1 MNRIEESLFGNI
13 KKSLEPESSS
23 SSPKDSVASMPVP
36 PSVPKTEESP
46 STQGLDNV
54 FDIRNLIIFI
64 LLIFF
69 ILAFLGINVFNIL
82 GGSIQTLVDLGGGY
96 FQNVLKAFGY
106 STGTALNKTSEIAA
120 DIAKTGVDIADGAV
134 QNIGDLLIS
143 TDDQHNIPA
152 PIPPP
157 QPSTPSIPPTSLED
171 SIQKSQ
177 SSNADMNEPSPD
189 SSENP
194 IQKPITSEKM
204 NWCLIG
210 EYNNKR
216 GCVSITE
223 SEKCLSGQVFPSQQM
238 CLNPTM
244 TANPA

>member
-23 SSPKDSVASMPVP
+23 SSQKDSISMPVP
-36 PSVPKTEESP
+36 PSVPKEETS
-46 STQGLDNV
+46 STQDLNNI

-64 LLIFF
+64 LLVFF
-69 ILAFLGINVFNIL
+69 ILAFFGINIFDIL
-82 GGSIQTLVDLGGGY
+82 GASIQTLVDLSGGY

-106 STGTALNKTSEIAA
+106 STGTALNKTSEVAA

-157 QPSTPSIPPTSLED
+157 QPSMPSVSLED

-194 IQKPITSEKM
+194 IQKPITSEKT

-216 GCVSITE
+216 GCVSISD
-223 SEKCLSGQVFPSQQM
+223 SEKCLSGQIFPSQQM

-244 TANPA
+244 TANTG